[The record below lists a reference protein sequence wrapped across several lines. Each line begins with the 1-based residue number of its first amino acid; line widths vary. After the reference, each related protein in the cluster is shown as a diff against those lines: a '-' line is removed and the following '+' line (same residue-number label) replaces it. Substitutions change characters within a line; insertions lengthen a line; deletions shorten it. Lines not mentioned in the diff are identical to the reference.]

1 MCLCVVPLRR
11 TPVQAYWSFSI
22 NAQHSATTNSP
33 SFSVVS
39 LISLYQPRNK
49 TVTQIYRINL
59 SNGFKSCESLYN
71 SKLICNERMK
81 EKLRFSVVGV
91 HTHTHT
97 HTHTQTHIS
106 VLYVCEW
113 CNRIYIWGFLFCCK
127 TVWVWSRGFTS
138 FCCRDY
144 ELLELHRHSLVSL
157 NIVVL
162 N

>member
-97 HTHTQTHIS
+97 HTHT
-106 VLYVCEW
+106 
-113 CNRIYIWGFLFCCK
+113 
-127 TVWVWSRGFTS
+127 
-138 FCCRDY
+138 
-144 ELLELHRHSLVSL
+144 HRHTYQFFTCVSGVTESIFGAFCFVVKQSESEAEGSLPSAVGITNCWNYTVIRL
-157 NIVVL
+157 
-162 N
+162 